1 MYLHIGGD
9 HVIDRRDIIGVFDI
23 ENSTV
28 SNITREYL
36 RNSEKNGRV
45 ITIMNDMP
53 KSFIVVDKENKTYVY
68 LSSLAPA
75 TLKKRFEDSVKEY
88 GIQTEE

>member
-9 HVIDRRDIIGVFDI
+9 QVIDRRDIIGVFDI

-36 RNSEKNGRV
+36 RKSEKHGRV

-53 KSFIVVDKENKTYVY
+53 KSFIVVNKENDIYVY
-68 LSSLAPA
+68 LTSLAPS
-75 TLKKRFEDSVKEY
+75 TLKKRFDGSEKEY
-88 GIQTEE
+88 GI

>member
-9 HVIDRRDIIGVFDI
+9 HVIDRRDIIGLFYI

-36 RNSEKNGRV
+36 RKSEKKGRV
-45 ITIMNDMP
+45 ITIVNDMP
-53 KSFIVVDKENKTYVY
+53 KSFIVINKENDIYVY
-68 LSSLAPA
+68 LYSLAPA
-75 TLKKRFEDSVKEY
+75 TLKKRFDGSEREY
-88 GIQTEE
+88 GI

>member
-36 RNSEKNGRV
+36 KESEKNGRV
-45 ITIMNDMP
+45 IAIVNDMP
-53 KSFIVVDKENKTYVY
+53 KSFIVVDKDNEIYIY
-68 LSSLAPA
+68 LSSLAPS
-75 TLKKRFEDSVKEY
+75 TLKKRFDGSEKEY
-88 GIQTEE
+88 GI

>member
-23 ENSTV
+23 ENSTI

-36 RNSEKNGRV
+36 RKSEKNGHV

-53 KSFIVVDKENKTYVY
+53 KSFIVVSKENDVFVY

-75 TLKKRFEDSVKEY
+75 TLKKRFDGSEKEY
-88 GIQTEE
+88 SI

>member
-9 HVIDRRDIIGVFDI
+9 YVIDSRDIVGVFDI
-23 ENSTV
+23 EKSTV

-36 RNSEKNGRV
+36 RKSEKSGRV
-45 ITIMNDMP
+45 ITFMSDMP
-53 KSFIVVDKENKTYVY
+53 KSFIVVDKENDIYVY

-75 TLKKRFEDSVKEY
+75 TLKKRFDGSVKEY

>member
-9 HVIDRRDIIGVFDI
+9 NVIDRRDIIGVFDI

-36 RNSEKNGRV
+36 RKSEKNGRV

-53 KSFIVVDKENKTYVY
+53 KSFIVINKDKEIYVY

-75 TLKKRFEDSVKEY
+75 TLKKRFDGSEKEY

>member
-36 RNSEKNGRV
+36 RKSEKKGRV
-45 ITIMNDMP
+45 ITIVNDMP
-53 KSFIVVDKENKTYVY
+53 KSFIVINKENDIYVY

-75 TLKKRFEDSVKEY
+75 TLKKRFDGSEREY
-88 GIQTEE
+88 GI

>member
-36 RNSEKNGRV
+36 RKGEKRGRV
-45 ITIMNDMP
+45 ISIVNDMP
-53 KSFIVVDKENKTYVY
+53 NSFIVVDK
-68 LSSLAPA
+68 
-75 TLKKRFEDSVKEY
+75 DKEIY
-88 GIQTEE
+88 IYIS

>member
-36 RNSEKNGRV
+36 RKSEKKRRV
-45 ITIMNDMP
+45 ITIKNDMP
-53 KSFIVVDKENKTYVY
+53 KSFIVVNKDNDICVY
-68 LSSLAPA
+68 LSSLATS
-75 TLKKRFEDSVKEY
+75 TLKKRFEGSEREY
-88 GIQTEE
+88 GI

>member
-36 RNSEKNGRV
+36 RESEKNGRV

-53 KSFIVVDKENKTYVY
+53 KSFIVVSKEKDVFVY

-75 TLKKRFEDSVKEY
+75 TLKKRFDGSEKEY
-88 GIQTEE
+88 GI